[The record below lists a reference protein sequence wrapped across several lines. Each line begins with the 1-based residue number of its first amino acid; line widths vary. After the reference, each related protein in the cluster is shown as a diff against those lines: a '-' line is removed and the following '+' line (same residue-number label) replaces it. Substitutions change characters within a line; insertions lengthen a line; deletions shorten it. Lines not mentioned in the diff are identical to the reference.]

1 MANLIVTAKIKY
13 RVSRRGGL
21 QGHKEVEQYFD
32 DFEQTINLSEAN
44 FTLLRAA
51 LSGVVNAADGSTE

>member
-13 RVSRRGGL
+13 RVSRRH
-21 QGHKEVEQYFD
+21 GHKEVEQYFD

-51 LSGVVNAADGSTE
+51 LSGIVDVADGMTE